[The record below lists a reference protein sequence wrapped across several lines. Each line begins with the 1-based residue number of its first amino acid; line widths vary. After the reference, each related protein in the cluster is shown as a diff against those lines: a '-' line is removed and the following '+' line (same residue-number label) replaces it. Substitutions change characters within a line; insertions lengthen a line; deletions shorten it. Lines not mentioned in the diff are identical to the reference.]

1 MSWNEYTIADIF
13 MELIRVLIISE
24 YFTIFNNVKNNKVR
38 NCICII
44 SYIMTLVCYIFF
56 NNMAVNLVI
65 SLMAIFLIGCT
76 YSGSLKKTILLSVMC
91 YAIQCASDV
100 IAVFLFTKLSDNGNY
115 ELVSMYLSVLLF
127 YIIVIVLK
135 NVYKKQ
141 VQEEFSGQWSYLLIS
156 AICSICILY
165 MIANDTGM
173 ARITIVVTGIVVLAV
188 NIMLYRFYVSMSDR
202 FIYEQDN
209 ILLRKQMDIYE
220 QQISANVEN
229 AEKIRAI
236 RHDMKHH
243 IREIKELSEK
253 GMTKEINEYID
264 MLAGDINE
272 AQSYIDTGNAALD
285 GIVNYYMSV
294 AATENIIFDTNI
306 SVPQNMQIKTYDL
319 NIIMGNLLDNAFENT
334 MMAKNKQ
341 VLLKMKYFN
350 SILYISSIN
359 TYTGAIKKT
368 GEKFI
373 SLKDSSHGYG
383 VDNIKR
389 IVNKYNG
396 NIEIDYKNNVFNI
409 SIVLYIGEME

>member
-141 VQEEFSGQWSYLLIS
+141 VQDEFSGQWSYLLIS

-173 ARITIVVTGIVVLAV
+173 ARITIVVTGMVVLAV

-243 IREIKELSEK
+243 IREIKELAEK

-359 TYTGAIKKT
+359 TYTGAIKKS

>member
-359 TYTGAIKKT
+359 TYTGAIKKS

-396 NIEIDYKNNVFNI
+396 NIEIDYKNNIFNI
-409 SIVLYIGEME
+409 SIMLYIGEME

>member
-1 MSWNEYTIADIF
+1 
-13 MELIRVLIISE
+13 
-24 YFTIFNNVKNNKVR
+24 
-38 NCICII
+38 
-44 SYIMTLVCYIFF
+44 
-56 NNMAVNLVI
+56 
-65 SLMAIFLIGCT
+65 
-76 YSGSLKKTILLSVMC
+76 
-91 YAIQCASDV
+91 
-100 IAVFLFTKLSDNGNY
+100 
-115 ELVSMYLSVLLF
+115 
-127 YIIVIVLK
+127 
-135 NVYKKQ
+135 
-141 VQEEFSGQWSYLLIS
+141 
-156 AICSICILY
+156 
-165 MIANDTGM
+165 
-173 ARITIVVTGIVVLAV
+173 
-188 NIMLYRFYVSMSDR
+188 
-202 FIYEQDN
+202 
-209 ILLRKQMDIYE
+209 
-220 QQISANVEN
+220 
-229 AEKIRAI
+229 
-236 RHDMKHH
+236 
-243 IREIKELSEK
+243 
-253 GMTKEINEYID
+253 MTKEINEYID

-373 SLKDSSHGYG
+373 SLKDNSHGYG

-396 NIEIDYKNNVFNI
+396 NIEIDYKNNIFNI
-409 SIVLYIGEME
+409 SIMLYIGEME

>member
-1 MSWNEYTIADIF
+1 
-13 MELIRVLIISE
+13 
-24 YFTIFNNVKNNKVR
+24 
-38 NCICII
+38 
-44 SYIMTLVCYIFF
+44 
-56 NNMAVNLVI
+56 
-65 SLMAIFLIGCT
+65 
-76 YSGSLKKTILLSVMC
+76 
-91 YAIQCASDV
+91 
-100 IAVFLFTKLSDNGNY
+100 
-115 ELVSMYLSVLLF
+115 
-127 YIIVIVLK
+127 
-135 NVYKKQ
+135 
-141 VQEEFSGQWSYLLIS
+141 
-156 AICSICILY
+156 

-173 ARITIVVTGIVVLAV
+173 ARITIVVTGMVVLAV

-264 MLAGDINE
+264 MLAGDIKE

-294 AATENIIFDTNI
+294 AATENIIFDT
-306 SVPQNMQIKTYDL
+306 KTYDL

-359 TYTGAIKKT
+359 TYTGVIKKS

-396 NIEIDYKNNVFNI
+396 NIEIDYKNN
-409 SIVLYIGEME
+409 LYIGEME

>member
-100 IAVFLFTKLSDNGNY
+100 IAVFLFTKLSDNGSY

-173 ARITIVVTGIVVLAV
+173 ARITIVVTGMVVLAV

-243 IREIKELSEK
+243 IREIKELAEK
-253 GMTKEINEYID
+253 GMTEEINEYID

-359 TYTGAIKKT
+359 TYTGAIKKS

>member
-100 IAVFLFTKLSDNGNY
+100 IAVFLFTKLSDNGSY

-141 VQEEFSGQWSYLLIS
+141 VQDEFSGQWSYLLIS

-173 ARITIVVTGIVVLAV
+173 ARITIVVTGMVVLAV

-243 IREIKELSEK
+243 IREIKELAEK

-359 TYTGAIKKT
+359 TYTGAIKKS

-396 NIEIDYKNNVFNI
+396 NIEIDYKNNIFNI
-409 SIVLYIGEME
+409 SIMLYIGEME

>member
-173 ARITIVVTGIVVLAV
+173 ARITIVVTGMVVLAV

-359 TYTGAIKKT
+359 TYTGAIKKS

-396 NIEIDYKNNVFNI
+396 NIEIDYKNNIFNI
-409 SIVLYIGEME
+409 SIMLYIGEME

>member
-264 MLAGDINE
+264 ILAGDINE

-373 SLKDSSHGYG
+373 SLKDNSHGYG

-396 NIEIDYKNNVFNI
+396 NIEIDYKNNIFNI
-409 SIVLYIGEME
+409 SIMLYIGEME

>member
-1 MSWNEYTIADIF
+1 
-13 MELIRVLIISE
+13 
-24 YFTIFNNVKNNKVR
+24 
-38 NCICII
+38 
-44 SYIMTLVCYIFF
+44 
-56 NNMAVNLVI
+56 
-65 SLMAIFLIGCT
+65 
-76 YSGSLKKTILLSVMC
+76 
-91 YAIQCASDV
+91 
-100 IAVFLFTKLSDNGNY
+100 
-115 ELVSMYLSVLLF
+115 
-127 YIIVIVLK
+127 
-135 NVYKKQ
+135 
-141 VQEEFSGQWSYLLIS
+141 
-156 AICSICILY
+156 
-165 MIANDTGM
+165 
-173 ARITIVVTGIVVLAV
+173 
-188 NIMLYRFYVSMSDR
+188 
-202 FIYEQDN
+202 
-209 ILLRKQMDIYE
+209 
-220 QQISANVEN
+220 
-229 AEKIRAI
+229 
-236 RHDMKHH
+236 
-243 IREIKELSEK
+243 
-253 GMTKEINEYID
+253 

-334 MMAKNKQ
+334 MMAKNQQ

-359 TYTGAIKKT
+359 TYTGAIKKS

>member
-24 YFTIFNNVKNNKVR
+24 YFTIFNNVKNDTVR

-56 NNMAVNLVI
+56 NNMAVNLVT

-141 VQEEFSGQWSYLLIS
+141 VQDEFSGQWSYLLIS

-173 ARITIVVTGIVVLAV
+173 ARITIVVTGMVVLAV

-334 MMAKNKQ
+334 MMAKNQQ

-359 TYTGAIKKT
+359 TYTGAIKKS

>member
-115 ELVSMYLSVLLF
+115 ELVSMYLSLLLF

-359 TYTGAIKKT
+359 TYTGAIKKS

>member
-220 QQISANVEN
+220 QHISANVEN

-272 AQSYIDTGNAALD
+272 AQSYVDTGNAALD

-359 TYTGAIKKT
+359 TYTGAIKKS

-396 NIEIDYKNNVFNI
+396 NIEIDYKNNIFNI
-409 SIVLYIGEME
+409 SIMLYIGEME

>member
-1 MSWNEYTIADIF
+1 
-13 MELIRVLIISE
+13 
-24 YFTIFNNVKNNKVR
+24 
-38 NCICII
+38 
-44 SYIMTLVCYIFF
+44 
-56 NNMAVNLVI
+56 
-65 SLMAIFLIGCT
+65 
-76 YSGSLKKTILLSVMC
+76 
-91 YAIQCASDV
+91 
-100 IAVFLFTKLSDNGNY
+100 
-115 ELVSMYLSVLLF
+115 
-127 YIIVIVLK
+127 
-135 NVYKKQ
+135 
-141 VQEEFSGQWSYLLIS
+141 
-156 AICSICILY
+156 

-173 ARITIVVTGIVVLAV
+173 ARITIVVTGMVVLAV

-264 MLAGDINE
+264 MLAGDIKE

-334 MMAKNKQ
+334 MKAKNKQ

-359 TYTGAIKKT
+359 TYTGAIKKS

-409 SIVLYIGEME
+409 SIVLYIGEMD

>member
-100 IAVFLFTKLSDNGNY
+100 IAVFLFTKLSDNGSY

-141 VQEEFSGQWSYLLIS
+141 VQDEFSGQWSYLLIS

-173 ARITIVVTGIVVLAV
+173 ARITIVVTGMVVLAV

-243 IREIKELSEK
+243 IREIKELAEK
-253 GMTKEINEYID
+253 GMTEEINEYID

>member
-294 AATENIIFDTNI
+294 SATENIIFDTNI

-373 SLKDSSHGYG
+373 SLKDNSHGYG

-396 NIEIDYKNNVFNI
+396 NIEIDYKNNIFNI
-409 SIVLYIGEME
+409 SIMLYIGEME

>member
-24 YFTIFNNVKNNKVR
+24 YFTIFNNVKNNKAR

-141 VQEEFSGQWSYLLIS
+141 VQDEFSGQWSYLLIS

-173 ARITIVVTGIVVLAV
+173 ARITIVVTGMVVLAV

-243 IREIKELSEK
+243 IREIKELAEK

-359 TYTGAIKKT
+359 TYTGAIKKS

-396 NIEIDYKNNVFNI
+396 NIEIDYKNNIFNI
-409 SIVLYIGEME
+409 SIMLYIGEME

>member
-173 ARITIVVTGIVVLAV
+173 ARITIVVTGMVVLAV

-350 SILYISSIN
+350 SIIYISSIN
-359 TYTGAIKKT
+359 TYTGAIKKS

-396 NIEIDYKNNVFNI
+396 NIEIDYKNNIFNI
-409 SIVLYIGEME
+409 SIMLYIGEME

>member
-76 YSGSLKKTILLSVMC
+76 YSESLKKTILLSVMC

-141 VQEEFSGQWSYLLIS
+141 VQDEFSGQWSYLLIS

-173 ARITIVVTGIVVLAV
+173 ARITIVVTGMVVLAV

-243 IREIKELSEK
+243 IREIKELAEK
-253 GMTKEINEYID
+253 GMTEEINEYID

-359 TYTGAIKKT
+359 TYTGAIKKS

-396 NIEIDYKNNVFNI
+396 NIEIDYKNNIFNI
-409 SIVLYIGEME
+409 SIMLYIGEME

>member
-141 VQEEFSGQWSYLLIS
+141 VQDEFSGQWSYLLIS

-173 ARITIVVTGIVVLAV
+173 ARITIVVTGMVVLAV
-188 NIMLYRFYVSMSDR
+188 NIMLYRFYESMSDR

-243 IREIKELSEK
+243 IREIKELAEK

-359 TYTGAIKKT
+359 TYTGAIKKS

-373 SLKDSSHGYG
+373 SLKDNSHGYG

-396 NIEIDYKNNVFNI
+396 NIEIDYKNNIFNI
-409 SIVLYIGEME
+409 SIMLYIGEME

>member
-243 IREIKELSEK
+243 IREIKELAEK
-253 GMTKEINEYID
+253 GMTEEINEYID

-359 TYTGAIKKT
+359 TYTGAIKKS

-396 NIEIDYKNNVFNI
+396 NIEIDYKNNIFNI
-409 SIVLYIGEME
+409 SIMLYIGEME

>member
-173 ARITIVVTGIVVLAV
+173 ARITIVVTGMVVLAV

-359 TYTGAIKKT
+359 TYTGAIKKS

-396 NIEIDYKNNVFNI
+396 NIEIDYKNNIFNI

>member
-56 NNMAVNLVI
+56 NNMAFNLVI

-243 IREIKELSEK
+243 IREIKELAEK
-253 GMTKEINEYID
+253 GMTEEINEYID

-359 TYTGAIKKT
+359 TYTGAIKKS

>member
-243 IREIKELSEK
+243 IREIKELAEK

-359 TYTGAIKKT
+359 TYTGAIKKS

>member
-65 SLMAIFLIGCT
+65 SLVAIFLIGCT

-91 YAIQCASDV
+91 YAIQGASDV

-141 VQEEFSGQWSYLLIS
+141 VQDEFSGQWSYLLIS

-173 ARITIVVTGIVVLAV
+173 ARITIVVTGMVVLAV

-243 IREIKELSEK
+243 IREIKELAEK
-253 GMTKEINEYID
+253 GMTEEINEYID

-334 MMAKNKQ
+334 MKAKNKQ

-359 TYTGAIKKT
+359 TYTGAIKKS

>member
-100 IAVFLFTKLSDNGNY
+100 IAVFLFTKLSDNGSY

-141 VQEEFSGQWSYLLIS
+141 VQDEFSGQWSYLLIS

-173 ARITIVVTGIVVLAV
+173 ARITIVVTGMVVLAV

-243 IREIKELSEK
+243 IREIKELAEK

-359 TYTGAIKKT
+359 TYTGAIKKS

-373 SLKDSSHGYG
+373 SLKDISHGYG

-396 NIEIDYKNNVFNI
+396 NIEIDYKNNIFNI
-409 SIVLYIGEME
+409 SIMLYIGEME

>member
-24 YFTIFNNVKNNKVR
+24 YFTIFNNVKNNKAR

-141 VQEEFSGQWSYLLIS
+141 VQDEFSGQWSYLLIS

-173 ARITIVVTGIVVLAV
+173 ARITIVVTGMVVLAV

-243 IREIKELSEK
+243 IREIKELAEK

-359 TYTGAIKKT
+359 TYTGAIKKS

-396 NIEIDYKNNVFNI
+396 NVEIDYKNNIFNI
-409 SIVLYIGEME
+409 SIMLYIGEME

>member
-141 VQEEFSGQWSYLLIS
+141 VQDEFSGQWSYLLIS

-173 ARITIVVTGIVVLAV
+173 ARITIVVTGMVVLAV
-188 NIMLYRFYVSMSDR
+188 NIMLYRFYESMSDR

-243 IREIKELSEK
+243 IREIKELAEK

-359 TYTGAIKKT
+359 TYTGAIKKS

>member
-65 SLMAIFLIGCT
+65 SLVAIFLIGCT

-115 ELVSMYLSVLLF
+115 ELVSIYLSVLLF

-141 VQEEFSGQWSYLLIS
+141 VQDEFSGQWSYLLIS

-173 ARITIVVTGIVVLAV
+173 ARITIVVTGMVVLAV

-243 IREIKELSEK
+243 IREIKELAEK

-359 TYTGAIKKT
+359 TYTGAIKKS

>member
-373 SLKDSSHGYG
+373 SLKDNSHGYG

-396 NIEIDYKNNVFNI
+396 NIEIDYKNNIFNI
-409 SIVLYIGEME
+409 SIMLYIGEME

>member
-13 MELIRVLIISE
+13 MELIRILIISE
-24 YFTIFNNVKNNKVR
+24 YFTIFNNVKNDKVR

-359 TYTGAIKKT
+359 TYTGAIKKS

>member
-141 VQEEFSGQWSYLLIS
+141 VQDEFSGQWSYLLIS

-173 ARITIVVTGIVVLAV
+173 ARITIVVTGMVVLAV

-243 IREIKELSEK
+243 IREIKELAEK
-253 GMTKEINEYID
+253 GMTEEINEYID

-359 TYTGAIKKT
+359 TYTGAIKKS

>member
-141 VQEEFSGQWSYLLIS
+141 VQDEFSGQWSYLLIS

-173 ARITIVVTGIVVLAV
+173 ARITIVVTGMVVLAV

-243 IREIKELSEK
+243 IREIKELAEK
-253 GMTKEINEYID
+253 GMTEEINEYID
-264 MLAGDINE
+264 MLAGDIKE

-350 SILYISSIN
+350 SILYISSFN
-359 TYTGAIKKT
+359 TYTRAIKKS

>member
-91 YAIQCASDV
+91 YAIQCALDV

-135 NVYKKQ
+135 NVYKKK
-141 VQEEFSGQWSYLLIS
+141 VQDEFSGQWSYLLIF

-173 ARITIVVTGIVVLAV
+173 ARITIVVTGMVVLAV

-243 IREIKELSEK
+243 IREIKELAEK
-253 GMTKEINEYID
+253 GMTEEINEYID

-359 TYTGAIKKT
+359 TYTGAIKKS

>member
-100 IAVFLFTKLSDNGNY
+100 IAVFLFTKLSDNGSY

-141 VQEEFSGQWSYLLIS
+141 VQDEFSGQWSYLLIS

-173 ARITIVVTGIVVLAV
+173 ARITIVVTGMVVLAV

-243 IREIKELSEK
+243 IREIKELAEK

-359 TYTGAIKKT
+359 TYTGAIKKS

>member
-24 YFTIFNNVKNNKVR
+24 YFTIFNNVKNDTVR

-173 ARITIVVTGIVVLAV
+173 ARITIVVTGMVVLAV

-359 TYTGAIKKT
+359 TYTGAIKKS

>member
-359 TYTGAIKKT
+359 TYTGAIKKS